1 MGMVS
6 KVSRKALE
14 RERTIVMV
22 MQLADMATA
31 AHERGDFRQRD
42 AALGKI
48 KELREGISRQ
58 RASA

>member
-1 MGMVS
+1 MMGMVS
-6 KVSRKALE
+6 KKALE
-14 RERTIVMV
+14 RERTILMV

-48 KELREGISRQ
+48 RELREGISKQ
-58 RASA
+58 RAMA